1 MNNVTSRIGDDLSFD
16 NVIVVVISRVPILAA
31 LSELATIIYRMCAG
45 YGPRDIMSSTYSDM
59 I

>member
-1 MNNVTSRIGDDLSFD
+1 MICQFD
-16 NVIVVVISRVPILAA
+16 NIIVVVISRVPILAA

-59 I
+59 IWDAKAP